1 MKPRLACPSCESVK
15 PKPGLGLVFL
25 FCSGFPRFME
35 SGSARSTVVAVAW
48 TRLGSWITGG
58 E

>member
-35 SGSARSTVVAVAW
+35 SGSARSTVVAVAVAA
-48 TRLGSWITGG
+48 
-58 E
+58 